1 MSVYAPAK
9 FAAHAALLLSGA
21 ALSGIGDSTS
31 SASSGATYDV
41 THIGTG
47 GEASSATDSGTANAY
62 VITTTASAGSLA
74 TGQLVQF
81 TPSHINTG
89 ASIVTYNGR
98 SATAIVNQF
107 GNALTGGELSIPTW
121 LQFTGSAWQIAGT
134 GPTPDKARTVGEI
147 AARVIP
153 FNYTIP
159 PGYVIRYEVNT
170 TPGTTDMTAGFQNA
184 VNSGA
189 EVEIPD
195 GTYKIG
201 STVSLRANTVLLGMN
216 RAMVIINGPSSAPTF
231 QYLSPLTGAVQNTG
245 MRFEN
250 FTLNAFKGIQLNQ
263 QGNTAHY
270 GSLASFPADVFNT
283 EGYLVGPVFRHVT
296 FNGTYTASSD
306 PHADTNSW
314 PTTNTKTLPAQ
325 YANPTDLIG
334 YGYAILAVKTFDMD
348 VEQSN
353 LFTNFGV
360 AVLLDGSDIN
370 NIGGR
375 FQGNARHLH
384 ILAHDSYGDS
394 NKFSGRDVLANRR
407 RGAIYIDSASSTI
420 IDGNFFEGALGLN
433 RSNSSAAGTFIASL
447 ADVNTHISN
456 NRFEAN
462 RVGAPAGSPELDLSP
477 TYGMIISA
485 NSADYTPGLPGA
497 QIQVRT
503 TYYYNPANA
512 VGRAGS
518 NSFFMRFS
526 GNSDSLPPPEWLSA
540 AGMSYP
546 VVPQVSL
553 DSNDSRLFS
562 AQNPKTLSNSGAA
575 TFPWKISSLTG
586 RAVINTVNTPLNVQF
601 YSTPDDLDLL
611 VRFRANYVSGA
622 GSVTISWGGVTVYN
636 STLGFTPGGLN
647 EQDITIRR
655 PDAEQ
660 GIKPIVV
667 TLSDATVEYESMQII
682 PVGYQIMS
690 APPTNPAFSW
700 RRGDEIKN
708 SAVTATGI
716 PEWFCTTPGPGGT
729 AVFTAAPA
737 L

>member
-1 MSVYAPAK
+1 MYVRAK

-21 ALSGIGDSTS
+21 ALSGICGQAISGRD
-31 SASSGATYDV
+31 SGA
-41 THIGTG
+41 
-47 GEASSATDSGTANAY
+47 ANAY
-62 VITTTASAGSLA
+62 VITTTASVGSLA

-89 ASIVTYNGR
+89 ASTVTYNGG
-98 SATAIVNQF
+98 SATAIVDQF

-121 LQFTGSAWQIAGT
+121 LQYTGSAWQIVGT

-153 FNYTIP
+153 ADYMIP
-159 PGYVIRYEVNT
+159 PGYVNRYEVNS
-170 TPGTTDMTAGFQNA
+170 TPGTTDMTVGFQNA

-201 STVSLRANTVLLGMN
+201 STVSLQANTVLLGMN
-216 RAMVIINGPSSAPTF
+216 RATVIINGPASAPTF
-231 QYLSPLTGAVQNTG
+231 QYLSRLTGAVQNTG

-270 GSLASFPADVFNT
+270 GRLPSFPADVFNT
-283 EGYLVGPVFRHVT
+283 EGYIVGPVFRHVT
-296 FNGTYTASSD
+296 FNGTYVASSD
-306 PHADTNSW
+306 PYADTNTW
-314 PTTNTKTLPAQ
+314 PTTNTKTPPAE
-325 YANPTDLIG
+325 YANPTDLIR

-420 IDGNFFEGALGLN
+420 IDGNFFEGVLGLN
-433 RSNSSAAGTFIASL
+433 RNNSSAAGTFVASL
-447 ADVNTHISN
+447 ADVNTHITN

-477 TYGMIISA
+477 IYGMIISA
-485 NSADYTPGLPGA
+485 NSADYTPGLPGV

-503 TYYYNPANA
+503 TDYYNPANA
-512 VGRAGS
+512 VGQAGS
-518 NSFFMRFS
+518 NSFFIKFS
-526 GNSDSLPPPEWLSA
+526 GNSDSLPPPVWLSA
-540 AGMSYP
+540 EGMSYP

-553 DSNDSRLFS
+553 DINDSRLFS

-575 TFPWKISSLTG
+575 TFPWKISRISG
-586 RAVINTVNTPLNVQF
+586 HAVINTVNTPLNVQF

-611 VRFRANYVSGA
+611 VRFRGNYVSGA

-636 STLGFTPGGLN
+636 STLGFSSGGLN

-667 TLSDATVEYESMQII
+667 TLSDATVEYESMQLV
-682 PVGYQIMS
+682 PVAYQIMS

-708 SAVTATGI
+708 SAVTAHGI

-737 L
+737 LREGASP